1 MPSFSRKIYKNT
13 YISFQFYF
21 LQLRKSFSQ
30 RTSES
35 EDSKTNENDDEPSAS
50 CLPPQQIGEVADNQ
64 LSKNFY
70 HDSGID
76 ICDSAT
82 PAATAVNV
90 TPNPNKKV
98 YSDADIVLGSD
109 WVPPKTL
116 TTTKSIETP
125 SSNTTSNLLTQ
136 NVETGARKKTSSVS
150 FSVEDDQA
158 SNVSQT
164 ENNEKSDKKG
174 KVGFVCIFL
183 GLSREKF
190 SL

>member
-1 MPSFSRKIYKNT
+1 MTLFRVSFSHP
-13 YISFQFYF
+13 
-21 LQLRKSFSQ
+21 

-35 EDSKTNENDDEPSAS
+35 EDSKLNETEDEQAS
-50 CLPPQQIGEVADNQ
+50 NAPQLPEIPIRPLEEAAPAAADNQ

-76 ICDSAT
+76 ICDST
-82 PAATAVNV
+82 TSSAAANV
-90 TPNPNKKV
+90 VPIQNKKV
-98 YSDADIVLGSD
+98 YSDADIVLSSD

-125 SSNTTSNLLTQ
+125 STNAISNLLSQ

-158 SNVSQT
+158 SNQSVT
-164 ENNEKSDKKG
+164 ETTNNEKGGEKKA
-174 KVGFVCIFL
+174 KVFIIV
-183 GLSREKF
+183 
-190 SL
+190 